1 VSIKILIANRSEVAL
16 RIQAACRF
24 LGFKTVAVYTQ
35 EDKDAAF
42 VCNAD
47 FAYQLALSGYQGYRN
62 SDDIIAIAKRAGV
75 AGIHPGYGF
84 LSENADFAQKVVDA
98 GLVWIGPKPSAIRLM
113 ADKVAARCAVEK
125 AGVSVVPGTVIHDLT
140 EAGKQQALSIAKTIG
155 FPVML
160 KDPGSGGGKGM
171 RSIKGVDDFDRAWES
186 VCFET
191 AKQTGSKFLLLEK
204 YLTHCRHVEV
214 QVAGDGKRAVHFFE
228 RECSLQRRNQKII
241 EEAPCQFL
249 PQETK
254 DVLYRYALS
263 CAHVAEYDSIGTVEF
278 LVSKDNEIYFLEMNT
293 RLQVEHSVTEMVT
306 GYDLVALQLALALP
320 HVISQHLSSVFLPE
334 QKNIV
339 LHGHAI
345 QARLYAEDPANNFM
359 PSSGT
364 LHAVSFPS
372 GPFLRVDQDLA
383 CEKEISPFFDPMLA
397 KISAFGVDRACAIT
411 RLKVTLEAVMLTG
424 VTTNISFL
432 CQLLSWD
439 VFVAGAI
446 HTQLLAD
453 KTLVEGLIAH
463 EPEVSQQDC
472 MIAGLCALADSSHI
486 DYNNVK
492 EYSRSW
498 KEQVWR

>member
-1 VSIKILIANRSEVAL
+1 MIANRSEVAL

-24 LGFKTVAVYTQ
+24 LGFKTVAVYTK

-42 VCNAD
+42 VCDAD

-62 SDDIIAIAKRAGV
+62 GDDIIAIAKRAGV
-75 AGIHPGYGF
+75 DAIHPGYGF
-84 LSENADFAQKVVDA
+84 LSENADFAQKVVAA
-98 GLVWIGPKPSAIRLM
+98 GLIWIGPKPSAIRLM

-125 AGVSVVPGTVIHDLT
+125 SGVAVVPGSVIQDLT
-140 EAGKQQALSIAKTIG
+140 DAGKEQARAMAQSIG

-171 RSIKGVDDFDRAWES
+171 RCIKHDDDFDAAWES

-191 AKQTGSKFLLLEK
+191 TKQTGSKTLLLEK
-204 YLTHCRHVEV
+204 YLTSCRHIEV
-214 QVAGDGKRAVHFFE
+214 QVAGDGKNAVHFFE

-241 EEAPCQFL
+241 EEAPCQFI

-254 DVLYRYALS
+254 DVLYQYALA
-263 CAHVAEYDSIGTVEF
+263 CARVAEYDSIGTVEF
-278 LVSKDNEIYFLEMNT
+278 LVSQDNEIYFLEMNT
-293 RLQVEHSVTEMVT
+293 RLQVEHSVSEMIT

-320 HVISQHLSSVFLPE
+320 YAIPKSLSSVFLPE
-334 QKNIV
+334 QKNIIQ
-339 LHGHAI
+339 HGHAI
-345 QARLYAEDPANNFM
+345 QARLYAEDPAHNFM

-372 GPFLRVDQDLA
+372 GPFLRIDQDLA
-383 CEKEISPFFDPMLA
+383 CEKEVSPFFDPMLA
-397 KISAFGVDRACAIT
+397 KISAYGIDRASAIT
-411 RLKVTLEAVMLTG
+411 RLSTALKAVMLTG

-439 VFVAGAI
+439 VFASGAI

-453 KTLVEGLIAH
+453 RTVVDDLMPH
-463 EPEVSQQDC
+463 EPEVSQQSL
-472 MIAGLCALADSSHI
+472 MIAGLCALADVPLINYDS
-486 DYNNVK
+486 VK
-492 EYSRSW
+492 EYSRAW
-498 KEQVWR
+498 KDQVWR